1 MRVWMLRVG
10 GMLLGVMLLVGTLL
24 WALSGSGHNP
34 NHDINMEQARAA
46 ARRVHPPPPP
56 GVKMLPG
63 HGG

>member
-1 MRVWMLRVG
+1 MRAWMLRVG
-10 GMLLGVMLLVGTLL
+10 VILLGGTLL

-46 ARRVHPPPPP
+46 ARRVHKPPPP
-56 GVKMLPG
+56 GVKMMPG

>member
-1 MRVWMLRVG
+1 MRAWMLRVRV
-10 GMLLGVMLLVGTLL
+10 MLLGGTLL
-24 WALSGSGHNP
+24 GALSGCGHNP

-56 GVKMLPG
+56 GVKMPPG